1 MVDLWLARH
10 ASVLFE
16 FNVQRRITR
25 INESDPETAAP
36 LVFVAL
42 GFTSNLALFRDD
54 VPEQIALE
62 ITAELGTLP
71 AWNGTRTD
79 PAAFDPIRSIVE
91 NWRQD
96 IEESHGPAFRFEVI
110 TDASV
115 ETVLIDASND
125 HLLAANF
132 PYTRSVLAERSP
144 VVGVVR
150 NGAVVSACY
159 SARSNDE
166 AAEAGVD
173 TIAEYR
179 GQGFAVSVVEDWAR
193 ATVAAGLVPLYSTS
207 WQNQSS
213 LSVAKKLDLE
223 VYADTWSI
231 SVKDSD

>member
-1 MVDLWLARH
+1 MVDPWLARH

-16 FNVQRRITR
+16 FNEQRRITR
-25 INESDPETAAP
+25 INESDPETDAP
-36 LVFVAL
+36 VVFVAL
-42 GFTSNLALFRDD
+42 GSTSSLALFRDD

-62 ITAELGTLP
+62 ITYALDTLP
-71 AWNGTRTD
+71 AWNGAQTD
-79 PAAFDPIRSIVE
+79 PTAFDSIRRIVE

-96 IEESHGPAFRFEVI
+96 IEESHGPAFRFKGK

-115 ETVLIDASND
+115 ETTLIDATND

-179 GQGFAVSVVEDWAR
+179 GQGFAAAVVTAWAN